1 MLGAGAGTTVRWLVT
16 ITGEPGSSVA
26 FATNSNATSAKP
38 TTAKKL
44 RAGIAAWSPAGMSAC
59 AWPKRIGGFSRNW
72 GLGVPRLLKPYDAGS
87 IGVAENL
94 NEWLTPSD
102 PVACLYR
109 KQPAIE
115 IVKSI
120 AR

>member
-1 MLGAGAGTTVRWLVT
+1 
-16 ITGEPGSSVA
+16 
-26 FATNSNATSAKP
+26 
-38 TTAKKL
+38 
-44 RAGIAAWSPAGMSAC
+44 MSAC
-59 AWPKRIGGFSRNW
+59 AWPKRIGGFRGIGAW
-72 GLGVPRLLKPYDAGS
+72 GSPRLLKPYDAGS